1 MQPVSPPAPPT
12 PPRRPWRRRIGWA
25 ALALVLAVSGLFAT
39 QVAQRAH
46 LEAPAPTPILYDRQG
61 RFVAQI
67 GHEERTED
75 GRRFVD
81 YGYWTVDPL
90 PDRVVRATLALEDRR
105 FWDHPGVDPR
115 AVARALWQNVEGGRV
130 RSGASTI
137 AMQIARMQ
145 EPRSRT
151 LWAKAVEAGTAL
163 VLTQRYDRRTLLAH
177 YLRLVPYGNG
187 SHGIAHAAR
196 WYFDKPVADLSWA
209 EIALLSAI
217 PQAPGTM
224 NPRRPLGLAKAKQ
237 RGQRA
242 LDELAQQGVIGPE
255 ELTLATAQLADLRLP
270 PTSRRPDAVPAILRL
285 RQMIARDGA
294 EALDPTDPRLRTT
307 LDLGIQETVTAAA
320 RRQLRA
326 LSPMGAQQVAVIV
339 ARRDTREVLAD
350 VGSARYGG
358 ANGGSIDFSRTI
370 RSPGSTLKP
379 FVYALAMQRA
389 LLAPT
394 DVMADMPEGASGIS
408 NADRSFLGPVL
419 PRQALANSRNI
430 PATNLLR
437 RVGLDSGFRFFR
449 DLGLH
454 DLDVPAENFGL
465 SMAIGSLP
473 TSLDKL
479 VRAYGALADDGILRD
494 LSWYR
499 GQAQATPRR
508 VLSPDIA
515 RLVTLFLSDPMARL
529 PSFPRYG
536 TTEFPFPVA
545 LKTGTSQGYR
555 DAWVV
560 AWSQDYM
567 VGVWFGRP
575 DAGTMR
581 QVAGAGSAAKL
592 AQDVLLGL
600 HGARPGDLLDASFP
614 VPRAYKPVELCVPAG
629 GPAPAFCRQRLVE
642 WVKADAA
649 APALIP
655 AVAQPQAGG
664 PGIGTAEPGI
674 GTAEPPRLSITMP
687 EQNAR
692 IWRNPEMPPAL
703 DRLALKASAPG
714 VSQIVWYVDGLPFR
728 TARGDETVYWP
739 LSSGAH
745 RFQIRLPLQ
754 DGESRPVRIVV
765 E

>member
-1 MQPVSPPAPPT
+1 MQVPPPSTASTAPPH
-12 PPRRPWRRRIGWA
+12 RRWRRRVGLA
-25 ALALVLAVSGLFAT
+25 ALALFLAVFGVFAT
-39 QVAQRAH
+39 QVAMRAH
-46 LEAPAPTPILYDRQG
+46 LAAPAPTPILYDRQG

-67 GHEERTED
+67 GHEERGLD
-75 GRRFVD
+75 GRRFVE

-115 AVARALWQNVEGGRV
+115 AVIRALWQNLAGGRV

-145 EPRSRT
+145 EPAPRT
-151 LWAKAVEAGTAL
+151 LWAKAVEAGTAI
-163 VLTQRYDRRTLLAH
+163 VLTQRYDRRTLLSH

-196 WYFDKPVADLSWA
+196 WYLDKPVADLSWA

-224 NPRRPLGLAKAKQ
+224 NPLRPDGLARAKA

-242 LDELAQQGVIGPE
+242 LDELARQGVIGPE
-255 ELTLATAQLADLRLP
+255 ELSQASVQLAALALP
-270 PTSRRPDAVPAILRL
+270 PAPRRPDAVPAILRL
-285 RQMIARDGA
+285 RQMLARDGSA
-294 EALDPTDPRLRTT
+294 GLSPSDPRLRTA
-307 LDLGIQETVTAAA
+307 LDLDVQDMVTAAA
-320 RRQLRA
+320 RRELAA
-326 LSPMGAQQVAVIV
+326 LKPMGAQQVAVIV
-339 ARRDTREVLAD
+339 ARRDTREVLAA

-358 ANGGSIDFSRTI
+358 QDGGSIDFSRAI

-379 FVYALAMQRA
+379 FIYALAMQDS
-389 LLAPT
+389 LLTPT

-437 RVGLDSGFRFFR
+437 RVGLDGGFRFFR
-449 DLGLH
+449 TLGLH
-454 DLDVPAENFGL
+454 DLDIPAQNFGL

-473 TSLDKL
+473 TSLDRL
-479 VRAYGALADDGILRD
+479 VQSYGVLADDGTLRD
-494 LSWYR
+494 LVWYR
-499 GQAQATPRR
+499 GQPLAPPRR
-508 VLSPDIA
+508 VLSADIA

-536 TTEFPFPVA
+536 STEFPFPVA

-560 AWSQDYM
+560 AWSKDYM

-581 QVAGAGSAAKL
+581 QVAGAGSAARL
-592 AQDVLLGL
+592 AHGVLITL
-600 HGARPGDLLDASFP
+600 HGARPGDLLDTAFP
-614 VPRAYKPVELCVPAG
+614 APRGYRPVETCVPAPG
-629 GPAPAFCRQRLVE
+629 AAPSVCRQRLVE

-649 APALIP
+649 APAIVP
-655 AVAQPQAGG
+655 AVERRPPDG
-664 PGIGTAEPGI
+664 PAIGTSG
-674 GTAEPPRLSITMP
+674 PPRLSVTMP
-687 EQNAR
+687 ENNAR

-703 DRLALKASAPG
+703 DRLALKASVGPG
-714 VSQIVWYVDGLPFR
+714 VSQIVWYVDDLPFR
-728 TARGDETVYWP
+728 TARPDETVYWP
-739 LSSGAH
+739 MTPGAH
-745 RFQIRLPLQ
+745 RFQVRLPLEA
-754 DGESRPVRIVV
+754 GASRPVRIVV

>member
-1 MQPVSPPAPPT
+1 MPAPDPAVGFSPP
-12 PPRRPWRRRIGWA
+12 RHPWRRRIVRG
-25 ALALVLAVSGLFAT
+25 ALALGLAVFGTFAV

-61 RFVAQI
+61 AFVAQI
-67 GHEERTED
+67 GHEERTAD

-115 AVARALWQNVEGGRV
+115 AVARALWQNLEGGRV

-145 EPRSRT
+145 QPAARN
-151 LWAKAVEAGTAL
+151 LWSKAVEAGTAL
-163 VLTQRYDRRTLLAH
+163 VLTQRYDRQTLLAH

-217 PQAPGTM
+217 PQAPGLM
-224 NPRRPLGLAKAKQ
+224 NPRRPDGLARAKL

-242 LDELAQQGVIGPE
+242 LDELAGQGVIDPQ
-255 ELTLATAQLADLRLP
+255 ELALATTQLAGLRLP
-270 PTSRRPDAVPAILRL
+270 PVPRRPDAVPAILRL
-285 RQMIARDGA
+285 RQMIARNGA
-294 EALDPTDPRLRTT
+294 GALPANDPRLRTT

-326 LSPMGAQQVAVIV
+326 LGPMGAQQVAVVV
-339 ARRDTREVLAD
+339 ARRDSREVLAD

-358 ANGGSIDFSRTI
+358 ANGGSIDFSRTV

-379 FVYALAMQRA
+379 FIYALAMQRT
-389 LLAPT
+389 LLSPT

-408 NADRSFLGPVL
+408 NADRTFLGPVL

-449 DLGLH
+449 ELGLH

-473 TSLDKL
+473 TSLDRL
-479 VRAYGALADDGILRD
+479 VQAYGALADDGTLRD
-494 LSWYR
+494 LVWYR
-499 GQAQATPRR
+499 GQPLAPPRR

-592 AQDVLLGL
+592 AQDVLMAL
-600 HGARPGDLLDASFP
+600 HGARPGDLLDTGFP
-614 VPRAYKPVELCVPAG
+614 TPRAYKPVELCVPAG
-629 GPAPAFCRQRLVE
+629 GPAPDFCRQRVVE

-649 APALIP
+649 PSAAIP
-655 AVAQPQAGG
+655 AVARTPQPDG
-664 PGIGTAEPGI
+664 PAIGTAEPQH
-674 GTAEPPRLSITMP
+674 LSITMP

-703 DRLALKASAPG
+703 DRLALKAAAAPG
-714 VSQIVWYVDGLPFR
+714 VTQVVWYVDGLPFR
-728 TARGDETVYWP
+728 TARPDEIVYWP
-739 LSSGAH
+739 LTPGAH
-745 RFQIRLPLQ
+745 RFQLRLPLQ